1 MKLIN
6 HVYNVTSISVARAA
20 TVKSNRVEWDSST
33 YVEYALQGNMVVIR
47 SIHTGIG
54 EWETIYFSD
63 SFNKLKDRYKDL
75 VAAAMVAL
83 NQSTAKVGESLVT
96 FIYNP
101 SVVIVEEER
110 RKPEALTDQPYAISG
125 HRIEKD
131 PRREETRVNINIPS
145 IEVKGKGGW
154 LLGVGIGLAVVA
166 GIAVAA
172 SRN

>member
-1 MKLIN
+1 MKPIN
-6 HVYNVTSISVARAA
+6 HVYDATAISIARAA
-20 TVKSNRVEWDSST
+20 TLKGNRVEWDSNT
-33 YVEYALQGNMVVIR
+33 YVEYEVRGNIISIK

-54 EWETIYFSD
+54 EWETIFFSD
-63 SFNKLKDRYKDL
+63 KFENLKNRYKSL
-75 VAAAMVAL
+75 ISAAMIAL
-83 NQSTAKVGESLVT
+83 NKSTAKVGESLVT
-96 FIYNP
+96 FLFDMGCP
-101 SVVIVEEER
+101 VEQ
-110 RKPEALTDQPYAISG
+110 RKPEPLTNQPYAISG

-154 LLGVGIGLAVVA
+154 LLGVGIGVAVVA